1 MARDQIIYEGD
12 HLLVAAKE
20 RDFEAKAV
28 LVTFNEMGLSPTG
41 TRFWGDQIVDKLPV
55 SGVGVV
61 SKKPNWYPKADMQ
74 KAIPAILDFVNGR
87 QVITYGFSQ
96 GGYGALKYSAALS
109 ACGALSF
116 SPQISINPKSVDF
129 DNRWHQHY
137 ERELQ
142 NGEIILPEDIRQN
155 SFVFY
160 DPYEKLDRI
169 NAEMIGQY
177 SGVERVICP
186 FIDHGSVRQIT
197 ESGFSTHFL
206 DTALKLLTSS
216 VPSEEIAKRFRTLIR
231 STREKSP
238 TYQYALRKRIQSKK
252 WNEIRKRGNLEEARQ
267 WILNTPFEDLIAADL
282 VSVWKFCRD
291 THLKNA
297 ELHIAQLISK
307 NAQNDA
313 FLLIHAV
320 QSYIAL
326 NLPNEAKSLLS
337 DVVVRF
343 GIRKH
348 TNHILRFAKQLQ
360 LNGLLEIIS
369 ALAGE

>member
-12 HLLVAAKE
+12 HLLVVARE
-20 RDFEAKAV
+20 RDFETKTV
-28 LVTFNEMGLSPTG
+28 LVTFNEMGFSPTG
-41 TRFWGDQIVDKLPV
+41 TRFWGDQIIDKLPI
-55 SGVGVV
+55 SGVGVI

-74 KAIPAILDFVNGR
+74 KAIPAILNFVNR
-87 QVITYGFSQ
+87 RFVITYGYSQ

-129 DNRWHQHY
+129 DGRWHQHY

-142 NGEIILPEDIRQN
+142 NGEIISSEDIRQN
-155 SFVFY
+155 SFIFY
-160 DPYEKLDRI
+160 DPYHKLDRI
-169 NAEMIGQY
+169 NAEMICQY
-177 SGVERVICP
+177 SGAEKVICP
-186 FIDHGSVRQIT
+186 FINHETIQQIT
-197 ESGFSTHFL
+197 SSKFSGYFF
-206 DTALKLLTSS
+206 DTAINLLTSAS
-216 VPSEEIAKRFRTLIR
+216 NSDDIAKQFRMIVR
-231 STREKSP
+231 YTREKSP

-252 WNEIRKRGNLEEARQ
+252 WNKIRKHGNLEEARQ

-307 NAQNDA
+307 NAKNDA

-320 QSYIAL
+320 QSYISL
-326 NLPNEAKSLLS
+326 NLRDEARSLLS
-337 DVVVRF
+337 DIVVQF
-343 GIRKH
+343 GVSKH
-348 TNHILRFAKQLQ
+348 THHIREFAKQLK
-360 LNGLLEIIS
+360 LSGLLEIMS